1 MNRAIGPD
9 AASRIRFDGR
19 SEIGQITPNRLFIT
33 GGTGFFGKSMLDYR
47 LRHSEWPW
55 AKAEW
60 VILSRS
66 PERFAAAYPRLAN
79 QPGVSFT
86 IGDVRDFALPSG
98 SFDAIIHAATSAVT
112 TLSDAE
118 MTSVIMDGAR
128 HVADFAQAAGCG
140 RILFTSSGAV
150 YGPRITP
157 SCEGD
162 ACEPA
167 TAYGNGKLAVERLLA
182 DAGFDLK
189 IARCFAFVG
198 PHLNRG
204 IHFAIGNFIQN
215 CLDGKPIIINGDG
228 TPLRSYLYAD
238 DLVEWLFAILERG
251 ETGRPYNVGSDRA
264 VSIRELAET
273 VRNALGSK
281 SEIIVKGTPKAGERP
296 SVYVPSIECARGE
309 LGLDVKVSLENAI
322 RFSVGCIA
330 DERNVGGL
338 DIVPGEVLR
347 VCNHAYFGS
356 AMQTPQNVEEELD
369 SLRRGRFDNL

>member
-1 MNRAIGPD
+1 MNLAVGSD
-9 AASRIRFDGR
+9 NRFDGR
-19 SEIGQITPNRLFIT
+19 SEIGQIGPKRLFIT

-47 LRHSEWPW
+47 LRHPEWPW
-55 AKAEW
+55 AQAEW

-66 PERFAAAYPRLAN
+66 PERFAASYPRLAN
-79 QPGVSFT
+79 QSGVSFAA
-86 IGDVRDFALPSG
+86 GDVRDFVFPEG
-98 SFDAIIHAATSAVT
+98 HFDAIIHAATSAVT

-128 HVADFAQAAGCG
+128 HVTDFAKAAGCG
-140 RILFTSSGAV
+140 KILFTSSGAV
-150 YGPRITP
+150 YGPRLTP
-157 SCEGD
+157 AREND
-162 ACEPA
+162 ACEPV
-167 TAYGNGKLAVERLLA
+167 TAYGKGKLAVERLFI
-182 DAGFDLK
+182 DAGFDVK
-189 IARCFAFVG
+189 IARCFAFTG

-251 ETGRPYNVGSDRA
+251 KNGRPYNVGSNRA

-273 VRNALGSK
+273 VRDALGSK
-281 SEIIVKGTPKAGERP
+281 SEIIVKGMPKAGEKP
-296 SVYVPSIECARGE
+296 SVYVPSIERARVE
-309 LGLDVKVSLENAI
+309 LGLDVKVALENAI
-322 RFSVGCIA
+322 RFSAGRTA
-330 DERNVGGL
+330 GERSVGGL

-356 AMQTPQNVEEELD
+356 AMHTTQSVEEVLD
-369 SLRRGRFDNL
+369 SARRGRFDNL